1 MEKNFKTERTEGSSK
16 NSYGFRIVS
25 SFLENETKRVT
36 ETRGFTIAK
45 VLTHWEEIVGS
56 RISTIA
62 IPVKVGHQ
70 ARGLGSTLTILCVG
84 AHAPMLQTM
93 LPEIRDKVN
102 SVYGYSA
109 ISRVRITQTDSLENL
124 DVRGRHKEKRKAVK
138 KQKNDLEV
146 EEFSNLIV
154 KPIRDQNLRK
164 ALQNLGKNVLLK

>member
-1 MEKNFKTERTEGSSK
+1 MKKNFKTEITGRSKK
-16 NSYGFRIVS
+16 NSYGFRAVS
-25 SFLENETKRVT
+25 SFLGNETKRVT

-56 RISTIA
+56 KISTIA
-62 IPVKVGHQ
+62 IPVKVGHE

-124 DVRGRHKEKRKAVK
+124 DVRDYRKEEENTIKE
-138 KQKNDLEV
+138 QKNDIEI
-146 EEFSNLIV
+146 EEFSNSIV
-154 KPIRDQNLRK
+154 RPIRDQTLRK